1 MTPFSI
7 SGFVSASVI
16 ARVETISS
24 SSDTARFSRPSQNGQ
39 GDVFAPQMG
48 SVNHRIRIKN
58 GLGAYSS
65 GVMML
70 PWKDIITSGRLR
82 ECGRRETELYPGI
95 FQFFCT
101 EPRAIKQAIPGA
113 L

>member
-1 MTPFSI
+1 
-7 SGFVSASVI
+7 
-16 ARVETISS
+16 
-24 SSDTARFSRPSQNGQ
+24 
-39 GDVFAPQMG
+39 MG

-82 ECGRRETELYPGI
+82 ECGRLETELYPGI